1 MQRLIAVVRLV
12 LAALELAAVLTLLV
26 SAVRDSRVSNLLSYF
41 TIESN
46 ILAAVM
52 LTITAV
58 IGLRSGSTLGR
69 TLTLWRGLATFS
81 MVATGII
88 YVALLRNVDVQT
100 GSEWTNAVLHY
111 LMPIVLLLD
120 WLITPRTRITL
131 GAAAWWLVF
140 PLLYLAYSLIRG
152 SIVDWYPYPFID
164 LRIHSGGAI
173 AVTSVVL
180 AVGMAVLAAVL
191 AILPSPRQHTVD
203 TTADRTPSRI

>member
-1 MQRLIAVVRLV
+1 VQRLIAVVRLL

-26 SAVRDSRVSNLLSYF
+26 SAVRGSRVSNLLSYF

-58 IGLRSGSTLGR
+58 VVLRGGSTLGR

-100 GSEWTNAVLHY
+100 GSEWTNTVLHY
-111 LMPIVLLLD
+111 LMPIVLLVD
-120 WLITPRTRITL
+120 WLITPRARIALRT
-131 GAAAWWLVF
+131 AAWWLLF
-140 PLLYLAYSLIRG
+140 PLAYFAYSMIRG
-152 SIVDWYPYPFID
+152 PIVDWYPYPFMD
-164 LRIHSGGAI
+164 ARIHAAGAI
-173 AVTSVVL
+173 AVTFVVL
-180 AVGMAVLAAVL
+180 GVGMAALAAVL
-191 AILPSPRQHTVD
+191 TLLPSPEPARDLAATDQQ
-203 TTADRTPSRI
+203 I